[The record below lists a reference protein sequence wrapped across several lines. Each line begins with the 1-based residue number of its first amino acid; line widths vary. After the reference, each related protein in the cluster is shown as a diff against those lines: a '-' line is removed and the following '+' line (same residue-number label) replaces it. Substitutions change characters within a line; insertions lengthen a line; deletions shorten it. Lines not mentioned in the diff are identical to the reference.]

1 VAAERTAQ
9 LTKRKTNN
17 REAEAI
23 AGVAAGAVPQGDKPW
38 DRVLSVVNFNAE
50 GTSKDPFKEMSRYKG
65 VLLACKAKDI
75 AVSS

>member
-9 LTKRKTNN
+9 LSKRKTNN
-17 REAEAI
+17 REAEAL

-38 DRVLSVVNFNAE
+38 ERVMSVVNFNSE
-50 GTSKDPFKEMSRYKG
+50 GASKDPFKELSRYKG